1 MTEIDLT
8 DEQDQAQGDPFGEQ
22 ALYLKYRP
30 HSFDDVLGQQNA
42 VAGIKKRIEDGS
54 IMSSHAYMFTGPRGS
69 GKTTTARI
77 LAAALNCEFRT
88 DGNPCGTCDQCVGIM
103 SGRVSG
109 SVNELNSAD
118 NRGIDAMRYIVDTMA
133 MGVSTRYKVYIF
145 DEVHLLTRDASSLFL
160 KYLEEPPSDN
170 IVFILAT
177 TDPEQVLDTIR
188 SRCTQIHFRDISDQ
202 DLLGLV
208 RSISEKESMD
218 LTEKQLNE
226 AVDLG
231 NGSAR
236 DTISALESVSLGM
249 GFSVRDTLHSLL
261 DASIRRDVSAG
272 ILSIAASDAEGT
284 VNYRTLVSK
293 MFSFWRDA
301 MIYSSNPELL
311 PAKSDDM
318 EDLLERASKL
328 GMVTIGRNL
337 NTLAGTI
344 AQMKREGGHRI
355 LLEGAFVSMM
365 VPGSKSQWDSIVAEI
380 EDLREDL
387 LREIQDLKRGV
398 PTVDFLSA
406 ASAPKVKS
414 SPKKEYDSEDPWA
427 GSHPKDATEN
437 TSWPEEDG
445 GVSEGDQDDADSEDA
460 ADTEDSAADDAPEMD
475 LEEFQ
480 EIWDEAM
487 KGYTTRWANSLRKAD
502 IQQSDGGFVILTARP
517 VLEKVQSRV
526 LDDLDLDVNIT
537 FEHE

>member
-22 ALYLKYRP
+22 SLYLKYRP

-88 DGNPCGTCDQCVGIM
+88 DGNPCGTCDQCVAIM

-145 DEVHLLTRDASSLFL
+145 DEVHLLTRDAASLFL

-355 LLEGAFVSMM
+355 LLEGALVSMM

-398 PTVDFLSA
+398 PTLPAPSDG
-406 ASAPKVKS
+406 ASAPKIKS
-414 SPKKEYDSEDPWA
+414 KPKDDTSSEDPWA
-427 GSHPKDATEN
+427 DSHPKDATEDA
-437 TSWPEEDG
+437 SWPEGDG
-445 GVSEGDQDDADSEDA
+445 GVSEGDQDGADSEDA
-460 ADTEDSAADDAPEMD
+460 AEDSIPDDAPEMD

-502 IQQSDGGFVILTARP
+502 VQQSDGGFVILTARP